1 MEAVIV
7 MNEQLDKLLVSVNW
21 KEFEIGEIFE
31 IKSGVRLTKNDMV
44 SGDTPFIGATDSN
57 NGITN
62 FISNENASLDSN
74 VLGVNYD
81 GSVVEN
87 FYHPYEALF
96 SDSVKRLSFKE
107 IDGNKYHYLFLK
119 TMILEQK
126 EKYMYAYKFNAGR
139 MIKQKIL
146 LPATPDGQPD
156 WNFMQEYMMMVEQVV
171 QPELDYTPY
180 VVTDNRELDE
190 VDWGTFTVGD
200 VFSVNNSKAYHKSN
214 LELHGDGAI
223 PYITR
228 TVMNNGLDSVICD
241 DGELISN
248 PKSIAFG
255 AESVVFFYHDYNY
268 VTGNKMYTVML
279 EGLNKY
285 SSLFLVS
292 VFNNNLRNGSFGY
305 GRGLTGTRFKRQKVL
320 LPIDSQGN
328 PDWNF
333 MEQYMK
339 RIENDIMKD
348 INIKHKQHVAV
359 VN

>member
-1 MEAVIV
+1 MEVVIV
-7 MNEQLDKLLVSVNW
+7 MNEQLDKLLASVNW

-156 WNFMQEYMMMVEQVV
+156 WNFMDEYMRMVEESVRPSLGFTEHV
-171 QPELDYTPY
+171 I
-180 VVTDNRELDE
+180 TDKRELEDVEWDE
-190 VDWGTFTVGD
+190 FEIGSLFDKVSIAPSSDMNALVSGDIPFVGRSSTGNGLQSE
-200 VFSVNNSKAYHKSN
+200 VSVEDTKVIDGNSITIGMVGEPTAFYHKYSFTCSQN
-214 LELHGDGAI
+214 ILVLQLNDNMNEHTAMFLN
-223 PYITR
+223 
-228 TVMNNGLDSVICD
+228 TV
-241 DGELISN
+241 
-248 PKSIAFG
+248 
-255 AESVVFFYHDYNY
+255 
-268 VTGNKMYTVML
+268 
-279 EGLNKY
+279 LNKH
-285 SSLFLVS
+285 LDAK
-292 VFNNNLRNGSFGY
+292 GY
-305 GRGLTGTRFKRQKVL
+305 GYGHPVSL
-320 LPIDSQGN
+320 LRIRRDVIQLPVTPNGE

-348 INIKHKQHVAV
+348 INI
-359 VN
+359 NNM